1 MYIATPSTLS
11 GFSQLAAPDTL
22 LRLPHF
28 QQVVEQ
34 DPADPKK
41 VKSGKIV
48 PLSPENM
55 NPGFVSM
62 RFGEPGNIRL
72 DYGKNGLQPCLEKAL
87 AWHPL
92 LLADD
97 QPGIPSRCDRVRV
110 ALVNLTGTRWFTPD
124 LALWGGTYP
133 MEAAS
138 IGKLLAVYALFQ
150 LRFDLRVLAALKTA
164 TDRAKLITAAR
175 DHWGTGFRR
184 GHHPALDELFAWD
197 NWDRTP
203 QTLAFSNRTRQ
214 RLEGAIR
221 CNDNCAM
228 GRLMVQI
235 GFPFIGSVALQSG
248 LWEPTS
254 RGGLW
259 LSANFVGRS
268 RVITGCPPPES
279 CDGVSRRWSE
289 NPVRA
294 PRPLFPSNAT
304 ALAVATFYTLLSQFR
319 LADAASSVEMMRLL
333 GGGCVTTPFKQ
344 VITAK
349 TPIAMK
355 CGFLTEFRKRLQ
367 VYGCKDS
374 RESVVTND
382 SALFVDSSVD
392 PPLRYVIVVMA
403 YVPRA
408 RVDWTPIPKD
418 NDPLHHFDYR
428 RLLERLQ
435 SLCRLKAEI
444 GEAC

>member
-1 MYIATPSTLS
+1 MYHIAPATLS
-11 GFSQLAAPDTL
+11 GFAQLAAPDGL

-28 QQVVEQ
+28 QQVVDQ
-34 DPADPKK
+34 DPADLKK
-41 VKSGKIV
+41 VKRGKIV
-48 PLSPENM
+48 RLSPEQM
-55 NPGFVSM
+55 NPGFISM
-62 RFGEPGNIRL
+62 RFGEPGSVVL

-97 QPGIPSRCDRVRV
+97 KPGIPSRCDRVRV
-110 ALVNLTGTRWFTPD
+110 ALVNLTGSRWFTPD

-138 IGKLLAVYALFQ
+138 IGKLLAAYALFQ
-150 LRFDLRVLAALKTA
+150 LRFDLRVLAALKNA
-164 TDRAKLITAAR
+164 TDRTKLITAAR
-175 DHWGTGFRR
+175 DHWGTAFRPA
-184 GHHPALDELFAWD
+184 HHPALGELFAWD
-197 NWDRTP
+197 NWDGKP

-214 RLEGAIR
+214 RLDGALR
-221 CNDNCAM
+221 CNDNCAV

-259 LSANFVGRS
+259 LSANFVGKS
-268 RVITGCPPPES
+268 RVLTGCPPPES
-279 CDGVSRRWSE
+279 CAGVSRRWSE

-294 PRPLFPSNAT
+294 PKPLFPSNAT
-304 ALAVATFYTLLSQFR
+304 ALSVATFYTLLSQFR
-319 LADAASSVEMMRLL
+319 LPDPASSLEMMTLL
-333 GGGCVTTPFKQ
+333 AGGCVTTPFKQ
-344 VITAK
+344 IITAK
-349 TPIAMK
+349 KLIAMK
-355 CGFLTEFRKRLQ
+355 CGFLTTFKKRLH

-382 SALFVDSSVD
+382 SALFIDSSVD
-392 PPLRYVIVVMA
+392 PPLRYVIVIMA

-418 NDPLHHFDYR
+418 DDPIHYWDYR
-428 RLLERLQ
+428 GLLRRLQ
-435 SLCRLKAEI
+435 SLCELKGEI